1 LHFKLESAHPFPKR
15 PTPKRSKPK
24 PAQEGPAGPAF
35 CLQDLDG
42 AEVDVLMAV
51 IQAGGMYLTP
61 SGEHPHDD
69 LPTTQLWR
77 TIDGFEALDD
87 AASILIHY
95 RKRHPEQF
103 SQDDTDHLIH
113 QRNQACKVIRKLHT
127 MVPPDDLIMTTDSYG
142 PDLMAEYAMNAAII
156 VTTSFA
162 MGILACYY
170 EPFIRTGKDRRKRMF
185 RDFQAAYMDVRDEC
199 LSRMEGHEHLI
210 KELSSAHRA
219 MQKALKDL

>member
-1 LHFKLESAHPFPKR
+1 M
-15 PTPKRSKPK
+15 
-24 PAQEGPAGPAF
+24 AG
-35 CLQDLDG
+35 
-42 AEVDVLMAV
+42 
-51 IQAGGMYLTP
+51 IMYLIP
-61 SGEHPHDD
+61 NDERPHDD
-69 LPTTQLWR
+69 LPTAQLRR

-87 AASILIHY
+87 AARILIY
-95 RKRHPEQF
+95 YCRRHPEQF
-103 SQDDTDHLIH
+103 AEDDTDHLIH
-113 QRNQACKVIRKLHT
+113 QGNQARKVIRKLHT
-127 MVPPDDLIMTTDSYG
+127 MVPSDDLIMTTDSYG

-185 RDFQAAYMDVRDEC
+185 RDFQAAYMDARDEC